1 MKMES
6 KNPLRRKEISF
17 CRYHTINIDFN
28 RSVCENVLIP
38 LTTCC
43 VYDSFADCFRSG
55 RIELLSRV
63 NVMSHYERQ
72 FHTKFIKAFLDT
84 QWKRAFV
91 MTRIVLSNETSNF
104 SSVNFEIVENGQMEF
119 RRRECH
125 FQHFQFRKL
134 FIGSKIRHIRG
145 NEKMR
150 GKSAREENWEK
161 FMGSC
166 AFLALVSIVIYLTIT
181 IKHFCELWIFLQMR
195 FLISLA
201 DFSLFIDFNLVSLFS
216 AFLYKLRQWTKYGNC
231 LRDFL
236 CSLNCRLSCSSRLKI
251 WISIFFRG
259 CE

>member
-1 MKMES
+1 M
-6 KNPLRRKEISF
+6 
-17 CRYHTINIDFN
+17 
-28 RSVCENVLIP
+28 IP
-38 LTTCC
+38 LLIVSEVAELSSWVEWMSCHTMNDNFIQNSLKLFST
-43 VYDSFADCFRSG
+43 RNEK
-55 RIELLSRV
+55 ELLWWRELFSQ
-63 NVMSHYERQ
+63 M
-72 FHTKFIKAFLDT
+72 
-84 QWKRAFV
+84 KRAIFHRWTLKSWKMGRWNSV
-91 MTRIVLSNETSNF
+91 GGNVVSSISNF
-104 SSVNFEIVENGQMEF
+104 EN
-119 RRRECH
+119 
-125 FQHFQFRKL
+125 